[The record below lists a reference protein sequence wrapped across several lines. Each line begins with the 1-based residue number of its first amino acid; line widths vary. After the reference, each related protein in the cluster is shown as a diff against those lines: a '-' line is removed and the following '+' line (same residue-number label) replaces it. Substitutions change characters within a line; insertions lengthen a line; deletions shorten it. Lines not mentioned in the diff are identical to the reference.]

1 MTRARPPG
9 RARVV
14 PAHDRR
20 PEVIDGFPRRKFIIG
35 GVSLVALLAACG
47 TEFDPAS
54 PPTDDAAEGS
64 GFPVT
69 VNHKY
74 GSTTIPA
81 KPQRVVTVGFT
92 DPDFVLALGVKP
104 VAIMDW
110 YGDYPLGVWPWAQE
124 ALGDAKPGVMPRPQG
139 DKLNFE
145 LIAGFRPD
153 LIIGQYTGMTQD
165 EYERTSQL
173 APTVA
178 QSGEHQDYTAPWQ
191 VTMQTV
197 GKTLGRPAQ
206 AEQLIASVESRFA
219 AARREHPEF
228 VGAALIVA
236 ERVDTGSTYIRTERE
251 PQNGLFRE
259 LGFTQPEPI
268 AELLVDEDGYS
279 GNVSDE
285 RMELLDT
292 ASVLVWKLF
301 DQPSVPEEL
310 ANHPLYPN
318 LTVVREGRDLFLADK
333 VLVGAL
339 AFGSVLSLPYALDR
353 IVPMLA
359 AALDGDPATAV
370 VPR

>member
-1 MTRARPPG
+1 MTTPTLSARP
-9 RARVV
+9 
-14 PAHDRR
+14 HL
-20 PEVIDGFPRRKFIIG
+20 IDGLTRRGFLG
-35 GVSLVALLAACG
+35 GVSLVAVLAACG
-47 TEFDPAS
+47 SESDPGPS
-54 PPTDDAAEGS
+54 TTDDAIEGS

-69 VNHKY
+69 VAHKY

-81 KPQRVVTVGFT
+81 EPQRVVTVGFT

-104 VAIMDW
+104 VAITDW
-110 YGDYPLGVWPWAQE
+110 YGDYPLGVWPWAQQ
-124 ALGDAKPGVMPRPQG
+124 ALGDARPGVMPRPQG

-153 LIIGQYTGMTQD
+153 LIIGQYTGMTKE
-165 EYERTSQL
+165 EYERAAQL

-178 QSGEHQDYTAPWQ
+178 QSGEHQDYTTPWQ

-197 GKTLGRPAQ
+197 GKALGRPAQ
-206 AEQLIASVESRFA
+206 AEQLIAGVESRFA
-219 AARREHPEF
+219 SARREHPQF
-228 VGAALIVA
+228 VGAPLIVA
-236 ERVDTGSTYIRTERE
+236 ERSEVGTIYIRTEKE

-279 GNVSDE
+279 GNLSDE

-292 ASVLVWKLF
+292 ASVVVWKLF

-310 ANHPLYPN
+310 ANHPLYPD
-318 LTVVREGRDLFLADK
+318 LKVVREGRDLFLTDK

-359 AALDGDPATAV
+359 AALDGDPATN
-370 VPR
+370 PPS